1 MPAKPVIMIDDHL
14 RTLTPATRPIIEAAL
29 DAVRAVAPRSVEEVA
44 YQSHPP
50 SSKSAMWKLVRF
62 RAGGEYVV
70 GIGTFPRHAA
80 LFFYRGRE
88 LEDPSQ
94 LLQGGGK
101 DMRFVTLRRQGDV
114 QTPAV
119 ERLLRNAFDQ
129 LAPGLRARASSAT
142 GA

>member
-1 MPAKPVIMIDDHL
+1 MPAQPVITIEDHL
-14 RTLTPATRPIIEAAL
+14 RNLTPTARPIIEAAL
-29 DAVRAVAPRSVEEVA
+29 DAVRAAAPRSAEEVV

-50 SSKSAMWKLVRF
+50 SSKSAMWKLARY
-62 RAGGEYVV
+62 RAGGAYVV

-88 LEDPSQ
+88 LDDPNR

-101 DMRFVTLRRQGDV
+101 DMRFVTLRTHRDV

-119 ERLLRNAFDQ
+119 ERLLRNAFETAGSQ
-129 LAPGLRARASSAT
+129 GGGS
-142 GA
+142 